1 MKISIVTTALN
12 AEGTIADSIKSV
24 LRQTHHDIEHI
35 VIDGKSTD
43 ATMDIVNRYR
53 DRISRIISEPD
64 QGPYDAMNKG
74 LRLATGEIVG
84 LLHADD
90 FFAVDNAVEK
100 IAKAFEERDIDCLW
114 GDLVYVNR
122 TDPGRV
128 LRYWRSSSY
137 SEGLIKKGWMPP
149 HPTFFVKRGVYEK
162 YGFFNTDFK
171 FAADYDLILRFLH
184 KHRISGHHIPEVLV
198 RMRAGG
204 LTNRSIIN
212 IIKKSLE
219 DYKALKANKLN
230 GRIRLLMRKNISKIP
245 QFFMR

>member
-1 MKISIVTTALN
+1 MKVSIVTAALN
-12 AEGTIADSIKSV
+12 AEGTIEDSIKSV
-24 LRQTHHDIEHI
+24 LRQTYDNIEYI
-35 VIDGKSTD
+35 IIDGKSTD
-43 ATMDIVNRYR
+43 ATMEIVNKYR
-53 DRISRIISEPD
+53 NRISRIISEPD
-64 QGPYDAMNKG
+64 QGLYDAMNKG
-74 LRLATGEIVG
+74 LKFATGEIAG

-90 FFAVDNAVEK
+90 SLAVDNAVER
-100 IAKAFEERDIDCLW
+100 IAKIFAEKEIDCLW

-128 LRYWRSSSY
+128 LRYWKSSGY
-137 SEGLIKKGWMPP
+137 SEGLIKRGWMPP
-149 HPTFFVKRGVYEK
+149 HPTFFVKRWVYEK

-171 FAADYDLILRFLH
+171 FAADYELILRFLH
-184 KHRISGHHIPEVLV
+184 KHRISGYYIPEVLV

-219 DYKALKANKLN
+219 DYQALKANRLN

-245 QFFMR
+245 QFFIR